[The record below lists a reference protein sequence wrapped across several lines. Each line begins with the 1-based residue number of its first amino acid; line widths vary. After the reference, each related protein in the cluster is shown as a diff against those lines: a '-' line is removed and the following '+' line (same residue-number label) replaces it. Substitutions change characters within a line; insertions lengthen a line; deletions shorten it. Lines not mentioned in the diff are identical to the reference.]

1 MSDVVVANKTGV
13 VLNKICRQ
21 YVIPP
26 TSSPTSSSIF
36 PIERRVECGLTPL
49 LLASNIGVW
58 GLALRGAILIQ
69 QQQQQQKKK
78 NGKPASHPELDLV
91 AHFGL
96 GSLNAPE
103 QMKEALVVVFL
114 LRLMGKEGEPDLETA
129 NLLRKLMRVAQF
141 NSHEVVGSAEAPEVI
156 GSAVNPH
163 LALINHSC
171 DANYGR
177 VWTTASDG
185 RNSSRYTT

>member
-1 MSDVVVANKTGV
+1 MLSPNTISQI
-13 VLNKICRQ
+13 LFIFQSN
-21 YVIPP
+21 P
-26 TSSPTSSSIF
+26 SS
-36 PIERRVECGLTPL
+36 VECGLTPL

-78 NGKPASHPELDLV
+78 KDLVVPELDLV

-185 RNSSRYTT
+185 RNSSRYITKFTGFTKEN